1 MAILHGRCRDRAVK
15 EVHLQVQ
22 TTWEVI
28 AAAAVIMVVEEVVKD
43 QV

>member
-28 AAAAVIMVVEEVVKD
+28 AAAVIMVVEEVVKD